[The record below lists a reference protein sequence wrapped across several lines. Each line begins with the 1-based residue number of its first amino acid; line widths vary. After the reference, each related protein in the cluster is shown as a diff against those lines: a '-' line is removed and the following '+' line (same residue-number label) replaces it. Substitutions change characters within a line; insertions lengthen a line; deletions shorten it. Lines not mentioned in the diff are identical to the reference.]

1 MITVGKPI
9 DMRALWELEMFEREH
24 QPGFVRFDGV
34 TKSYDGVNLIVEGLD
49 LSIAKGEFLTMLGP
63 SGSGK
68 TTSLMMLAGFEQA
81 TSGEIYLDGNPLSR
95 TPAHRRGIGMVFQS
109 YALFPHMTVGENLA
123 FPLEVR
129 KIAKAE
135 IHRLVLRA
143 LETVQLS
150 HLKDRKPAQLSGGQQ
165 QRVALA
171 RALIFEPTVVLM
183 DEPLGALDKQLRE
196 HMQRE
201 IRALHREL
209 GITMVYVT
217 HDQSE
222 ALTMSDRVAVFGSG
236 KIQQLAS
243 PEQLYEAPGN
253 AFVASFIGENN
264 TIAGEVVDW
273 GTEFSNIRLRNG
285 VVVAART
292 GDLVPSD
299 RDAIIS
305 LRPERVVVRPA
316 VHDDTILLQAKCIDL
331 IYHGD
336 HIRVCFEDKALGSIV
351 AKIPN
356 ARAYE
361 LPVVGDVVPV
371 GWSKRDAIGLKL
383 G

>member
-1 MITVGKPI
+1 MTVGKPI
-9 DMRALWELEMFEREH
+9 DVRALREFEMFDREL
-24 QPGFVRFDGV
+24 QPGFVRFDNV

-81 TSGEIYLDGNPLSR
+81 TSGEIYLDGSPLSR

-264 TIAGEVVDW
+264 TIAGDVVDW
-273 GTEFSNIRLRNG
+273 GTEFSNISLRNG

-305 LRPERVVVRPA
+305 LRPERVVIRPA

-361 LPVVGDVVPV
+361 LPVIGDVVPV

>member
-1 MITVGKPI
+1 MSVRG
-9 DMRALWELEMFEREH
+9 L
-24 QPGFVRFDGV
+24 QPGFVRFERV
-34 TKSYDGVNLIVEGLD
+34 SKSYDGVNLIVEDLD

-81 TSGEIYLDGNPLSR
+81 TSGEIYLDDTPISH
-95 TPAHRRGIGMVFQS
+95 TPAHRRGIGMVFQN

-129 KIAKAE
+129 KLAKAE
-135 IHRLVLRA
+135 THRLVVRA

-150 HLKDRKPAQLSGGQQ
+150 HLKDRKPGQLSGGQQ

-171 RALIFEPTVVLM
+171 RALIFEPTIVLM

-236 KIQQLAS
+236 RIQQLAS
-243 PEQLYEAPGN
+243 PEQLYEAPTN

-264 TIAGEVVDW
+264 TIAGELVGW
-273 GTEFSNIRLRNG
+273 GAEHSDIALRNG
-285 VVVAART
+285 TVVTVRT
-292 GDLVPSD
+292 GDLVSSD
-299 RDAIIS
+299 RNAIIS
-305 LRPERVVVRPA
+305 VRPERVAVKPA
-316 VHDDTILLQAKCIDL
+316 TTDDTTVVHTECTDL

-336 HIRVCFEDKALGSIV
+336 HIRVCFDDAALGPIV

-361 LPVVGDVVPV
+361 LPTVGDVVSV
-371 GWSKRDAIGLKL
+371 GWSRRDAIGLKSR
-383 G
+383 

>member
-1 MITVGKPI
+1 MSVRG
-9 DMRALWELEMFEREH
+9 L
-24 QPGFVRFDGV
+24 QPGFVRFDSV
-34 TKSYDGVNLIVEGLD
+34 SKTYDGVSLIVERLD

-68 TTSLMMLAGFEQA
+68 TTSLMMLAGFEQP
-81 TSGEIYLDGNPLSR
+81 TSGEIFLDSVPLSH
-95 TPAHRRGIGMVFQS
+95 TPAHRRGIGMVFQN

-129 KIAKAE
+129 KVMKADIE
-135 IHRLVLRA
+135 RLVLRA
-143 LETVQLS
+143 LDTVQLS

-171 RALIFEPTVVLM
+171 RALIFEPSIVLM

-201 IRALHREL
+201 IRALHRSL

-236 KIQQLAS
+236 RIQQLAS
-243 PEQLYEAPGN
+243 PEQLYESPQN

-264 TIAGEVVDW
+264 KIGGELVSW
-273 GTEFSNIRLRNG
+273 GTEHSDIRLSNG
-285 VVVAART
+285 TVLTVRT
-292 GDLVPSD
+292 GDLVSSD
-299 RDAIIS
+299 KRAIIS
-305 LRPERVVVRPA
+305 VRPEKVAIRPLADVDTVVLEGEC
-316 VHDDTILLQAKCIDL
+316 TDL

-336 HIRVCFEDKALGSIV
+336 HIRICINDRATGSVV

-356 ARAYE
+356 ARAYG
-361 LPVVGDVVPV
+361 LPAIGDIVSF
-371 GWSKRDAIGLKL
+371 GWNRRDAIGLKQ

>member
-1 MITVGKPI
+1 MTVGKPI
-9 DMRALWELEMFEREH
+9 DVRALWEFEMFDREL
-24 QPGFVRFDGV
+24 QPGFVRFDNV

-81 TSGEIYLDGNPLSR
+81 TSGEIYLDGSPLSR

-123 FPLEVR
+123 FPLKVR

-171 RALIFEPTVVLM
+171 RALIFKPTVVLM

-264 TIAGEVVDW
+264 TIVGEVVDW

-361 LPVVGDVVPV
+361 LPVVGEVVPV